1 MNRKNA
7 GQYLLGIDIGTTST
21 KALLCKAS
29 GEIVRENSARHPLYS
44 PKPGWNEQEPQDW
57 WLATKKC
64 VRNLVKSAAIKEGEL
79 LAIGLSGQMHG
90 SVFLDSGNR
99 SIRRALL
106 WNDQR
111 THRECDEI
119 TERAGGREKLLQV
132 TNNVALTGFT
142 APKIL
147 WLRRMEPHQYEKVR
161 KILLPKDYIR
171 FCLTGEFASDVA
183 DASGTLL
190 LDIGKRTWS
199 HDLLSRLDIDNEL
212 LPPLYESSEVAGM
225 LSKSSARELGLT
237 PGIPVVAGAGD
248 QAASAVGMGIV
259 KAGMVSATIGTSGV
273 VFAHSET
280 IAPNPGGIMQ
290 SFCHAVSGKWCLF
303 GTMLSAG
310 GSLEWLRQTLFED
323 DKSARVFEHMM
334 ARAEKA
340 VPGSHNLYFLPY
352 LDGERCPYPDPF
364 ARACWIGLSREHDRA
379 SMARAV
385 IEGITFGMTDQILR
399 MRSLGMAVSEVRC
412 AGGGA
417 KSRFWRQLQA
427 NCYQAKTVT
436 VDTENSSAFGAALLA
451 GVGAGVW
458 DSVAKACTET
468 IHVKER
474 VSPQKRSMDF
484 YRQRHAIFQSLY
496 AALKSS
502 FPLVTGQN
510 QASIGVL

>member
-1 MNRKNA
+1 MNEKDTRK
-7 GQYLLGIDIGTTST
+7 YLLGIDIGTSST
-21 KALLCKAS
+21 KALLCTAN
-29 GEIVRENSARHPLYS
+29 GEIVMEQSGNHPLYS
-44 PKPGWNEQEPQDW
+44 PRPGWNEQEPQDW
-57 WLATKKC
+57 WMATKKC
-64 VRNLVKSAAIKEGEL
+64 VKKIVKNAALKEGEL

-90 SVFLDSGNR
+90 SVFLDSGNN
-99 SIRRALL
+99 SIRRAIL

-111 THRECDEI
+111 THKECEEI
-119 TERAGGREKLLQV
+119 TERVGGQEKLLEMA
-132 TNNVALTGFT
+132 NNVALTGFT

-147 WLRRMEPHQYEKVR
+147 WLQRMEPSKYEKVR

-190 LDIGKRTWS
+190 LDIRKRSWNNN
-199 HDLLSRLDIDNEL
+199 LLSRLGIDQGL
-212 LPPLYESSEVAGM
+212 LPRLYESSEVSGTITKKA
-225 LSKSSARELGLT
+225 ARELDLN

-273 VFAHSET
+273 VFAHSD
-280 IAPNPGGIMQ
+280 AVAANPGGIMQ
-290 SFCHAVSGKWCLF
+290 SFCHAVSGKWCVF
-303 GTMLSAG
+303 GAMLSAG
-310 GSLEWLRQTLFED
+310 GSLEWLRKTLFKED
-323 DKSARVFEHMM
+323 RHARIFEHIMTK
-334 ARAEKA
+334 AESTA
-340 VPGSHNLYFLPY
+340 PGSRNLYFLPY

-399 MRSLGMAVSEVRC
+399 MKSLGITISEVRC

-451 GVGAGVW
+451 GVGAGIW
-458 DSVAKACTET
+458 DSVEKACAKTV
-468 IHVKER
+468 HVKER
-474 VSPQKRSMDF
+474 VRPQKKWIDF
-484 YRQRHAIFQSLY
+484 YSKKHSVFQSLY
-496 AALKSS
+496 AALKPS
-502 FPLVTGQN
+502 FPMVTGHSDKN
-510 QASIGVL
+510 